1 MRGLLAFAAW
11 SLCISIGAASHA
23 AEPTA
28 EMSQNLKTQ
37 LRLDFCAF
45 LNCGGRSGGSRVP
58 SHCKF
63 EGYNPQKYKYLLSEA
78 YRSTYALD
86 FLTTEE
92 DRLVRKFAEDLEK
105 ARIMDNFKFTKQ
117 HAEQCFSDLQSMFD
131 ESYEPTFNIE
141 LLK

>member
-1 MRGLLAFAAW
+1 MRGLLAFAAL

-28 EMSQNLKTQ
+28 EMSQKLKEY
-37 LRLDFCAF
+37 LRVSFCTS
-45 LNCGGRSGGSRVP
+45 LQCHTKGISPP

-63 EGYNPQKYKYLLSEA
+63 EGYNKKKYSYLLHEA
-78 YRSTYALD
+78 DWLERRFDLTRS
-86 FLTTEE
+86 
-92 DRLVRKFAEDLEK
+92 EK
-105 ARIMDNFKFTKQ
+105 ALATKFLADLKKAQIMDNFKFTKQ
-117 HAEQCFSDLQSMFD
+117 HAQQCYSDLQAMFD